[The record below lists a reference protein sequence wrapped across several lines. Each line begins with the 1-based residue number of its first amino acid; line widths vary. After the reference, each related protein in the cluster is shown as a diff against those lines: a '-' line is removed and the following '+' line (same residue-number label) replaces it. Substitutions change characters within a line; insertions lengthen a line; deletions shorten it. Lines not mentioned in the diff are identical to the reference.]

1 MYKPLNEMYS
11 TFTEVFWFIF
21 DSHAPIKTKNAT
33 GNQRPFMVKKL
44 STAIM
49 NKLKT
54 NIANFCLERIYQ
66 VNKVNGVYQVN
77 EVNKSDEKDYFK
89 KVIRKGYS
97 NNSSFW
103 NTAKPILESKGFL
116 LNENIAIENN
126 DIIVRDDK
134 GFTPIFNHHFVN
146 IEEKSSGMTS
156 DILRNKNENED
167 LMTIESIVA
176 KYQNHPTI
184 MSNKSNYSKS
194 EKFEIPKVKIE

>member
-1 MYKPLNEMYS
+1 MYS

-116 LNENIAIENN
+116 LNENIAMENN

-134 GFTPIFNHHFVN
+134 RFTPIFNHHFVN
-146 IEEKSSGMTS
+146 KEEKSSGITS

-176 KYQNHPTI
+176 EYQNHPTI